1 MQEYHIIYMLQKRW
15 ALLFFTNYFDGQS
28 KLELHDEK
36 YSNTIRK
43 KLLTETYRK
52 GQVIKRMRWKA
63 IYYNEGKGRRSK
75 MPGKS
80 EQTCTVW
87 KGFDCFTKERA
98 FTKNT
103 KKQFQ
108 KKLQEDIKM
117 IRRSD
122 KTMTFADK
130 TNNM

>member
-1 MQEYHIIYMLQKRW
+1 
-15 ALLFFTNYFDGQS
+15 
-28 KLELHDEK
+28 
-36 YSNTIRK
+36 
-43 KLLTETYRK
+43 
-52 GQVIKRMRWKA
+52 
-63 IYYNEGKGRRSK
+63 

-80 EQTCTVW
+80 EQTCPVW

-130 TNNM
+130 TNNMYRLSKG